1 MRLLLMAIF
10 ILSAFLY
17 PTKAQEPCHLA
28 LIQPTLVWGDVRAN
42 LTAFDERIQ
51 RCEDSDLIILPELFA
66 SGCDMRKKAP
76 GLSLKAKDEVASR
89 FTEILGKMKSWSART
104 QALVV
109 GSTIYK
115 EEGKY
120 YNRLL
125 AVFPDGSYQYYD
137 KHNCFK
143 KEAYTPGNKQL
154 ILSWK
159 GHRIATYICYDLRF
173 PEWSRNQDRSYDTA
187 LYIAN
192 WPDSRRDDW
201 NKLLR
206 ERAIENQAYIIA
218 VNCAGTDLAGL
229 SYAGDSYLLS
239 PQGNILGRC
248 EPYKDDIL
256 FIELPGL

>member
-1 MRLLLMAIF
+1 MRLFLKVF
-10 ILSAFLY
+10 ILFVFLH
-17 PTKAQEPCHLA
+17 PIKGQEVCHLA
-28 LIQPTLVWGDVRAN
+28 LIQPSFVWGDVQAN
-42 LTAFDERIQ
+42 LVAFNKRML
-51 RCEDSDLIILPELFA
+51 RCEHSDLIILPELFA
-66 SGCDMRKKAP
+66 SGCDMRKKDP
-76 GLSLKAKDEVASR
+76 ELSLKAKEEVASH
-89 FTEILGKMKSWSART
+89 FAEILEKMKSWSAHT
-104 QALVV
+104 QALVI

-143 KEAYTPGNKQL
+143 KEIYTPGDKQL

-173 PEWSRNQDRSYDTA
+173 PEWSQNRDRSYDTA

-201 NKLLR
+201 NRLLR
-206 ERAIENQAYIIA
+206 ERAIENQAYVIG
-218 VNCAGTDLAGL
+218 VNCVGTDLAGL
-229 SYAGDSYLLS
+229 SYAGDSFLLS
-239 PQGNILGRC
+239 PQGDTLGYC
-248 EPYKDDIL
+248 EPYKDEIL
-256 FIELPGL
+256 FIELPGF